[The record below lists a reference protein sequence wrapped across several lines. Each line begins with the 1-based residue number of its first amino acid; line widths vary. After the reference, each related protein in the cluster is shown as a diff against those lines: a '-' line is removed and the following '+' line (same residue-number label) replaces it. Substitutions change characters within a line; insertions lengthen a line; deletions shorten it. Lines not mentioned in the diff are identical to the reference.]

1 MKSAGLR
8 NKVIQNKLK
17 EYVPI
22 KDVIVKISKWFEKL
36 YAIKFQGKP
45 DKIEP
50 LMNSTKPKIAENKKL
65 LTMAK
70 EKKAAMKEVESAFS
84 KQKDF
89 LNHKTGS
96 K

>member
-22 KDVIVKISKWFEKL
+22 KDVMLRISKWFEKL

-50 LMNSTKPKIAENKKL
+50 LINSRKLKIAENNKIELKVLFGLKKIN
-65 LTMAK
+65 K
-70 EKKAAMKEVESAFS
+70 
-84 KQKDF
+84 
-89 LNHKTGS
+89 
-96 K
+96 

>member
-22 KDVIVKISKWFEKL
+22 KDVILRICKWFEKL

-50 LMNSTKPKIAENKKL
+50 LMNSRKPKITENNKIELKVLFGLKKIN
-65 LTMAK
+65 K
-70 EKKAAMKEVESAFS
+70 
-84 KQKDF
+84 
-89 LNHKTGS
+89 
-96 K
+96 

>member
-22 KDVIVKISKWFEKL
+22 KDVMLRISKWFEKL

-45 DKIEP
+45 P
-50 LMNSTKPKIAENKKL
+50 NKKL
-65 LTMAK
+65 LK
-70 EKKAAMKEVESAFS
+70 YS
-84 KQKDF
+84 KRDKDVASIKIDKIF
-89 LNHKTGS
+89 FFGLKNY
-96 K
+96 

>member
-22 KDVIVKISKWFEKL
+22 KDVMLRISKWFEKL

-50 LMNSTKPKIAENKKL
+50 LINSRKPKIQKIIKL
-65 LTMAK
+65 N
-70 EKKAAMKEVESAFS
+70 S
-84 KQKDF
+84 KF
-89 LNHKTGS
+89 YLV
-96 K
+96 

>member
-1 MKSAGLR
+1 MNSAGLR

-45 DKIEP
+45 DRIEP
-50 LMNSTKPKIAENKKL
+50 LMNSRKPKITENNKIELKVLFGLKKI
-65 LTMAK
+65 TNN
-70 EKKAAMKEVESAFS
+70 
-84 KQKDF
+84 KQNRKI
-89 LNHKTGS
+89 KQ
-96 K
+96 

>member
-8 NKVIQNKLK
+8 NNVIQNKLK

-22 KDVIVKISKWFEKL
+22 KDVMLKISKWFEKL

-50 LMNSTKPKIAENKKL
+50 LINSRKPKITENNKIELKVLLGLKKIN
-65 LTMAK
+65 K
-70 EKKAAMKEVESAFS
+70 
-84 KQKDF
+84 
-89 LNHKTGS
+89 
-96 K
+96 

>member
-1 MKSAGLR
+1 MSSRKIKSAGLR

-22 KDVIVKISKWFEKL
+22 KDVMLRISKWFEKL

-50 LMNSTKPKIAENKKL
+50 LINSRKPKITENNKIELKVLLGLKKIN
-65 LTMAK
+65 K
-70 EKKAAMKEVESAFS
+70 
-84 KQKDF
+84 
-89 LNHKTGS
+89 
-96 K
+96 

>member
-22 KDVIVKISKWFEKL
+22 KDVMLRIFKWFEKL

-50 LMNSTKPKIAENKKL
+50 LTLYRNPVKRQFQVGS
-65 LTMAK
+65 LTGAV
-70 EKKAAMKEVESAFS
+70 AS
-84 KQKDF
+84 
-89 LNHKTGS
+89 
-96 K
+96 

>member
-22 KDVIVKISKWFEKL
+22 KDIILRICKWFEKL

-45 DKIEP
+45 DRIEP
-50 LMNSTKPKIAENKKL
+50 LMNSTKPKITENNKIELKVLFGLKKIN
-65 LTMAK
+65 K
-70 EKKAAMKEVESAFS
+70 
-84 KQKDF
+84 
-89 LNHKTGS
+89 
-96 K
+96 

>member
-22 KDVIVKISKWFEKL
+22 KDVILRICIWFEKL

-50 LMNSTKPKIAENKKL
+50 LMNSRKPKITENNKIELKILFGLKKIN
-65 LTMAK
+65 K
-70 EKKAAMKEVESAFS
+70 
-84 KQKDF
+84 
-89 LNHKTGS
+89 
-96 K
+96 

>member
-1 MKSAGLR
+1 MR
-8 NKVIQNKLK
+8 NYELNVSHFNNLSHHV
-17 EYVPI
+17 E
-22 KDVIVKISKWFEKL
+22 L
-36 YAIKFQGKP
+36 
-45 DKIEP
+45 
-50 LMNSTKPKIAENKKL
+50 TIAENKKL

>member
-22 KDVIVKISKWFEKL
+22 KDVMLRISKWFEKL
-36 YAIKFQGKP
+36 YAIRFQGKP

-50 LMNSTKPKIAENKKL
+50 LMNSKKPKITENKKIEPKL
-65 LTMAK
+65 
-70 EKKAAMKEVESAFS
+70 
-84 KQKDF
+84 
-89 LNHKTGS
+89 
-96 K
+96 

>member
-22 KDVIVKISKWFEKL
+22 KDVMLRTSKWFEKL

-45 DKIEP
+45 DKI
-50 LMNSTKPKIAENKKL
+50 
-65 LTMAK
+65 
-70 EKKAAMKEVESAFS
+70 
-84 KQKDF
+84 
-89 LNHKTGS
+89 
-96 K
+96 